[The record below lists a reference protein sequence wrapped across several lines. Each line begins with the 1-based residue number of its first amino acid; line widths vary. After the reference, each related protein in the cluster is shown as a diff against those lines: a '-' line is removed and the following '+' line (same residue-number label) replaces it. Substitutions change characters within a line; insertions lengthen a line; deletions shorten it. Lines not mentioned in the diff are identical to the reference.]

1 MHHTRLNLTHISPVA
16 TDSIQIDPFQLC
28 HKTDCKWLLGLYNV
42 ISLSLSTQIV
52 VGVGAVA
59 ADVGVVV
66 M

>member
-1 MHHTRLNLTHISPVA
+1 M
-16 TDSIQIDPFQLC
+16 
-28 HKTDCKWLLGLYNV
+28 

-52 VGVGAVA
+52 VGVGGVGAVA